1 MAIPGHYSELDRF
14 TECSCGAGF
23 QAEVGRPYELTA
35 CPETCPEQSGS
46 AEELPSQEQSE
57 TLFSSDQYVKEIQMN
72 VSPIRVRISN
82 KKIIS
87 LEEGCESYKY
97 NYFVFNIRTG
107 SQEL

>member
-14 TECSCGAGF
+14 TECNCGAGF

-57 TLFSSDQYVKEIQMN
+57 TLFSSDQYVKEIQMKCF
-72 VSPIRVRISN
+72 SH
-82 KKIIS
+82 
-87 LEEGCESYKY
+87 
-97 NYFVFNIRTG
+97 
-107 SQEL
+107 QQ